1 MRKTLTVIVFLFQLN
16 FLFAQS
22 LSFDD
27 TQNIEIAS
35 QYSNG
40 DTISSFIMKDGSKL
54 NVGDKLKIGKP
65 LEPKLFTRLV
75 SGKYNIAKAVLLG
88 PPIQLGV
95 AMIGKELIV
104 SEMKLYHTKLS
115 KKSPMTVLLYVED
128 PTMSQMTKYSTILD
142 IQAAIE
148 TGEVINPNGSLTREQ
163 AIAKLKEAK
172 DLLDLG
178 MMKQAEFETLKEKLT
193 PIIKQ

>member
-1 MRKTLTVIVFLFQLN
+1 MRKTLILISFLFQLN
-16 FLFAQS
+16 YVFGQI
-22 LSFDD
+22 LSFEDA
-27 TQNIEIAS
+27 QNIEIAS

-40 DTISSFIMKDGSKL
+40 DTISSFILKDGSKL
-54 NVGDKLKIGKP
+54 KVGDKLKIGKP

-75 SGKYNIAKAVLLG
+75 TGKYNIAKAVLIG
-88 PPIQLGV
+88 PPIQWGV
-95 AMIGKELIV
+95 VMIGKELIV

-115 KKSPMTVLLYVED
+115 KKSPLTVLLYVED

-178 MMKQAEFETLKEKLT
+178 MMKQTEFDTLREKLT

>member
-1 MRKTLTVIVFLFQLN
+1 
-16 FLFAQS
+16 
-22 LSFDD
+22 
-27 TQNIEIAS
+27 
-35 QYSNG
+35 
-40 DTISSFIMKDGSKL
+40 
-54 NVGDKLKIGKP
+54 
-65 LEPKLFTRLV
+65 
-75 SGKYNIAKAVLLG
+75 
-88 PPIQLGV
+88 
-95 AMIGKELIV
+95 MIGKELVV

-115 KKSPMTVLLYVED
+115 KKSPLTVLLYVED
-128 PTMSQMTKYSTILD
+128 PTMSQMTKYSTIID

-178 MMKQAEFETLKEKLT
+178 MMKQGEFDTLREKLT